1 VTELQMLAMA
11 YVFFLALIGGELA
24 VSRFK
29 QDGGYRLGETVVN
42 IGHGVVYQVF
52 DFLTKSIV
60 AIPFLAVGT
69 LVSWEL
75 LPTHSA
81 WGWLAGLVLY
91 DFTSYWAHRHHHEIH
106 FLWAIHG
113 VHHAAEDYNFAAALR
128 QPAFQRVF
136 AWLWRLPLALVM
148 PVEMFIGLVVFDFL
162 YQFVQHTRY
171 IGKLGPFGWI
181 MNTPSHH
188 RVHHGI
194 EATYLDKNYGGILIV
209 WDRLFGTFQAE
220 EAEPTPGLTKPLG
233 SLNPLWGNV
242 AIFAELWAA
251 SRTVVGSNKLWLWI
265 AGPAHLERLAPN
277 HHYSNPSTPPDQS
290 IPLNTRWYVMLTAI
304 TVPALLGWT
313 ILVGDTWTV
322 VSQLAAAGFILASAV
337 SAGALLERST
347 WAVPLE
353 LTRLFAAASA
363 IAVATLL

>member
-1 VTELQMLAMA
+1 
-11 YVFFLALIGGELA
+11 
-24 VSRFK
+24 
-29 QDGGYRLGETVVN
+29 
-42 IGHGVVYQVF
+42 
-52 DFLTKSIV
+52 
-60 AIPFLAVGT
+60 
-69 LVSWEL
+69 
-75 LPTHSA
+75 
-81 WGWLAGLVLY
+81 
-91 DFTSYWAHRHHHEIH
+91 
-106 FLWAIHG
+106 
-113 VHHAAEDYNFAAALR
+113 
-128 QPAFQRVF
+128 VF